1 MQKPYIVGES
11 AQAMAVN
18 VKNLGF
24 LWSEAINYTNYSLII
39 FELRWTRGWLVTNVY
54 FQSKVHLLV
63 YNCIPNEQ
71 WMKLNPKFIAYIM
84 IGYFEESKAYWCYNL
99 IMKKILSNDD
109 VIFDEHWFWH
119 PDTIVSRWSSVLFKV
134 PLYGKDAI

>member
-39 FELRWTRGWLVTNVY
+39 FELR
-54 FQSKVHLLV
+54 
-63 YNCIPNEQ
+63 
-71 WMKLNPKFIAYIM
+71 
-84 IGYFEESKAYWCYNL
+84 
-99 IMKKILSNDD
+99 
-109 VIFDEHWFWH
+109 
-119 PDTIVSRWSSVLFKV
+119 
-134 PLYGKDAI
+134 